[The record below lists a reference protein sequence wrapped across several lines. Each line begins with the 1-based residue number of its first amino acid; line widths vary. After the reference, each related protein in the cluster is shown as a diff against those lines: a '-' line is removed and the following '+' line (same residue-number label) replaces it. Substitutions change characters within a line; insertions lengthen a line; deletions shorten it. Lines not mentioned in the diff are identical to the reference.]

1 MPKTFRRKGK
11 KNSSSLKRKTK
22 KSSKK
27 MKGGNITILT
37 FLAIFLIVTSLVAVI
52 KNDIKT
58 VPQGPL
64 PTHLMIH
71 QTGEIYVSQE
81 LRKNIEDYVKD
92 MEKNP
97 FTFEGVFPT
106 TNMMKLTINGRNLN
120 CDEVMILNKEI
131 NQFSLPFES
140 LNKLNKEFENMTCEI
155 KIEDVDG

>member
-1 MPKTFRRKGK
+1 MPKTIRK
-11 KNSSSLKRKTK
+11 KNKRTSSLKRKTN

-58 VPQGPL
+58 VPEGPL